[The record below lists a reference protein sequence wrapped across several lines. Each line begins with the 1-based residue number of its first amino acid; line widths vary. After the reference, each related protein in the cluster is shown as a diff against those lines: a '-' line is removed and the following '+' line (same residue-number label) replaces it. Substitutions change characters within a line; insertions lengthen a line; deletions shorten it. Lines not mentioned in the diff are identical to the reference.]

1 MKSVCIKTYLTLFTL
16 LLCPKMYS
24 MAGTAQMPSDKK
36 VADLSVKD
44 LQQMIKDTIQSLLAF
59 VDPYSI
65 LQKLDEVKDAE
76 QKLKADLEA
85 KERQIVDIQNKIK
98 QKEAEFQAK
107 APALSPDAREK
118 YQSDIMSLRAQGQTK
133 LEGLQAFMQQAQQEL
148 EMRFLKKIQEAAE
161 EIANEEGIILVQGA
175 GIVYGSK
182 ALNISDKVSARMNK
196 KYGEEKRKSMKPVI
210 TPAAQPSSLPTAP
223 K

>member
-1 MKSVCIKTYLTLFTL
+1 M

-24 MAGTAQMPSDKK
+24 MAGVAQMPSDKK
-36 VADLSVKD
+36 VADLSIKD
-44 LQQMIKDTIQSLLAF
+44 LQQVIKDTIQSLLAF

-76 QKLKADLEA
+76 QKLKADFET

-133 LEGLQAFMQQAQQEL
+133 MEGLQTFVQQAQQEL
-148 EMRFLKKIQEAAE
+148 EMRFFKKIQEAAE
-161 EIANEEGIILVQGA
+161 EVANEEGIILVQGA

-196 KYGEEKRKSMKPVI
+196 KYNEEKRKSMKPVL

>member
-1 MKSVCIKTYLTLFTL
+1 
-16 LLCPKMYS
+16 MYS